1 MRHDGKDMR
10 TIILSFISFI
20 CLFNQAANA
29 SPTALTPTLILH
41 SFPLCKISSSFGQK
55 CKSLSVSE
63 RVNFVPARIIETVP
77 NLIDETR
84 LEIVTE
90 DWNYFFVLETTLNNR
105 ATVELIDDA
114 KFATYSVSTKYHLIW
129 DTKIQNWVIVGE
141 EVTYI
146 AGSPEDKKIEGKY
159 FALSSPIRLLE
170 EN

>member
-63 RVNFVPARIIETVP
+63 RVNFVPARITELKK
-77 NLIDETR
+77 NKELR
-84 LEIVTE
+84 LTILDINTMKFVTIIYE
-90 DWNYFFVLETTLNNR
+90 
-105 ATVELIDDA
+105 A
-114 KFATYSVSTKYHLIW
+114 K
-129 DTKIQNWVIVGE
+129 
-141 EVTYI
+141 
-146 AGSPEDKKIEGKY
+146 
-159 FALSSPIRLLE
+159 
-170 EN
+170 